1 MDDKSSDDWVKDMI
15 KAVIFDLDGVLIDA
29 RDWHYEALNKSLNLF
44 GLNISRDDHI
54 VTYDGLPTKR
64 KLEMLS
70 MDRGLPNK
78 LHTFINKMK
87 QVYTMELI
95 FTQCKP
101 TFHHEYALSQLKK
114 HNVRMA
120 VCSNSIRKTL
130 DLMVGKAGLDRYFE
144 FTLSNQDVSKPKPD
158 PEIYIKAINK
168 MGLTPSECLI
178 VEDNANGI
186 KAAEASGGHILK
198 VNSPKDVHWDNILT
212 RAKKLGGL
220 GN

>member
-1 MDDKSSDDWVKDMI
+1 MI

-54 VTYDGLPTKR
+54 VTYDGLPTRK

-70 MDRGLPNK
+70 MDRGLPTK
-78 LHTFINKMK
+78 LHAFINKMK

-130 DLMVGKAGLDRYFE
+130 DLMVGKAGIDHYFE

-158 PEIYIKAINK
+158 PEIYQTAISK
-168 MGLTPSECLI
+168 MGLDPGECLI

-186 KAAEASGGHILK
+186 KAAEASGGHILQ

-212 RAKKLGGL
+212 RVNQLGGF
-220 GN
+220 

>member
-1 MDDKSSDDWVKDMI
+1 MI

-29 RDWHYEALNKSLNLF
+29 RDWHYEALNRSLNLF

-54 VTYDGLPTKR
+54 VTYDGLPTSK

-78 LHTFINKMK
+78 LHSFINKMK

-101 TFHHEYALSQLKK
+101 VFHHEYALSQLKK

-130 DLMVGKAGLDRYFE
+130 DLMVGKAGIDGYFE

-158 PEIYIKAINK
+158 PEIYVKAIEK
-168 MGLTPSECLI
+168 LGLAPDQCLI

-186 KAAEASGGHILK
+186 KAAEGSGGHLLK
-198 VNSPKDVHWDNILT
+198 VNSPKDVRWENILT
-212 RAKKLGGL
+212 RVTELGGF
-220 GN
+220 